1 MKPEAPGSIAM
12 SESED
17 TDIIPAPTRIVRA
30 PADITTANSSLAKP
44 VIPSQD
50 SLAKVTYYKL
60 DLDTI
65 LDGLIPD
72 PLPESGGKDNAIHHL
87 NIIIFGK
94 PNTGKCL
101 TGDDMVPTT
110 TGSIVRVGNIHPGL
124 EVFSVDE
131 NFRLVKDKIVAV
143 ASNGVRDVFRVRLT
157 DGRQIKLTSNHPLL
171 TAYGWRQLS
180 DLHEGMPVAVP
191 RFLPVQGKHLN
202 HDAAKVLGY
211 LVAEGGLTGTSPRF
225 TNSDQTIVA
234 DMGRSLAPFGLRLS
248 EPYEQINY
256 QVVQIRPGQPVRT
269 DDSRHQSYGYYRRF
283 ADEFGLTRVGSRG
296 KRIPQSVLRADN
308 ESLAIFLSA
317 LFAGDGWVDSRGNI
331 GYGTTSPVLAH
342 QVQHCLLRF
351 GILSKSRRGVRV
363 LAWDRKRQTV
373 SYEVWVPLEYRG
385 KFEQHIALPE
395 RRILDSADAVSRH
408 EPRQIRGWS
417 QDDFPL
423 PIAYLRSRRDRS
435 GAWSGGAFASM
446 KEAQEFARKYART
459 YALKIAEGDC
469 FWPRI
474 RSIEY
479 IGPAQTFDV
488 QVEKTGNLVVNDIL
502 VHNTT
507 LAESIAQSL
516 ARRYGQR
523 NVKALRATRDL
534 PGLFQNIDKLFGRF
548 RKPPKAILLFAD
560 DMTKALRKL
569 SGTVAVKNSNGQLE
583 KMRRIDYWLDKWY
596 DIRGELFKRG
606 MREGLVVM
614 AAGLHRFYGGDIDLR
629 ADADLLLVRSTGTP
643 GTFDANKVEKML
655 GSVVYY
661 AMRQHEVDALRDR
674 KELAWTA
681 FVAKTG
687 SGVFRVPRPSV
698 STKWL
703 MRNVG
708 SSETSQELAVELDEP
723 KKKSAIEVVETKK
736 KSSIE
741 EKPAVQPRQHLQPKQ
756 HQSKRD
762 RRVSIVLAAAGVLII
777 AYLAWNYVLPFLR

>member
-1 MKPEAPGSIAM
+1 M
-12 SESED
+12 SEPKD
-17 TDIIPAPTRIVRA
+17 TEIVPSPSSIVRA
-30 PADITTANSSLAKP
+30 PSEITTVNSSLAKP
-44 VIPSQD
+44 VIPSAD
-50 SLAKVTYYKL
+50 LLAKATYWKL

-72 PLPESGGKDNAIHHL
+72 PLPESVGKDNAIHHL

-101 TGDDMVPTT
+101 TGNDVVPTT
-110 TGSIVRVGNIHPGL
+110 DGSIVRVGNLHPGL

-143 ASNGVRDVFRVRLT
+143 ASNGVKDVFRVKLS

-225 TNSDQTIVA
+225 TNADQTIVT
-234 DMGRSLAPFGLRLS
+234 DMGRALAPFGLRLS
-248 EPYEQINY
+248 EPMEQINY
-256 QVVQIRPGQPVRT
+256 NVVQIKPGQPFRT
-269 DDSRHQSYGYYRRF
+269 DDSRHQSYGYYKRF
-283 ADEFGLTRVGSRG
+283 ADECGLRRVGSRG
-296 KRIPQSVLRADN
+296 ERIPQSVLRADN

-351 GILSKSRRGVRV
+351 GILSRLRRGERA
-363 LAWDRKRQTV
+363 LAWDRKRRTV
-373 SYEVWVPLEYRG
+373 SYEVWVPLEYRQ

-395 RRILDSADAVSRH
+395 RRILDGADAVSRH

-417 QDDFPL
+417 QDDLPL
-423 PIAYLRSRRDRS
+423 PIAYLRSRRDRP

-446 KEAQEFARKYART
+446 KEAQEFARKYERP
-459 YALKIAEGDC
+459 YALKIAEGEC

-474 RSIEY
+474 KSIEY
-479 IGPAQTFDV
+479 VGPAQPFDV
-488 QVEKTGNLVVNDIL
+488 EIEKTGNLVVNDIF

-507 LAESIAQSL
+507 LAESLAQAL
-516 ARRYGQR
+516 ARRYGQA
-523 NVKALRATRDL
+523 NVKALRASREL
-534 PGLFQNIDKLFGRF
+534 PALFENIDKLFGRF

-560 DMTKALRKL
+560 DMTKALKKL
-569 SGTVAVKNSNGQLE
+569 SGTVAVKDSNGLVQ
-583 KMRRIDYWLDKWY
+583 KMRKIDYWLDKWY

-606 MREGLVVM
+606 MRQGLVIMV
-614 AAGLHRFYGGDIDLR
+614 AALHRFSGGDNNLR
-629 ADADLLLVRSTGTP
+629 ADADVLLVRSTGTP
-643 GTFDANKVEKML
+643 GTFDANKVERML
-655 GSVVYY
+655 GPVVYY

-674 KELAWTA
+674 KELAWTGY
-681 FVAKTG
+681 VAKTG
-687 SGVFRVPRPSV
+687 SGVFRVPRPPV
-698 STKWL
+698 SKKWI

-708 SSETSQELAVELDEP
+708 LRETSEETAVELVEP
-723 KKKSAIEVVETKK
+723 DKSEPSQPNRKSAV
-736 KSSIE
+736 E
-741 EKPAVQPRQHLQPKQ
+741 EKLAIQTRPHRGKWGRHFLMATG
-756 HQSKRD
+756 
-762 RRVSIVLAAAGVLII
+762 VLAIL
-777 AYLAWNYVLPFLR
+777 YLAWAYIWPLLR